1 MAGFSAITAEA
12 PTKEPPVVSPPATRI
27 LQQFILV
34 SVIWLVYMAGH
45 AGWSSSFRFA
55 DVGLVGRGAPHR
67 RSESARVGS
76 RVVRADGLVR
86 RSGKAL
92 PVSGGEGVACP
103 GGAVGAGASAALRC
117 S

>member
-1 MAGFSAITAEA
+1 MCGEA
-12 PTKEPPVVSPPATRI
+12 FEEVVGVGLRDRSRA

-45 AGWSSSFRFA
+45 AGWSSPFRFA
-55 DVGLVGRGAPHR
+55 DAGLVGRGAPHR
-67 RSESARVGS
+67 RSESARVGP